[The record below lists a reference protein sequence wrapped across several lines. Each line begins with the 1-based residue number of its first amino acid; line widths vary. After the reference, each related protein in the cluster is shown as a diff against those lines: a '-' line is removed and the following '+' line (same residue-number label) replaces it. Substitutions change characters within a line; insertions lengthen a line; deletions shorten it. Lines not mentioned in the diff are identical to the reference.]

1 MRWRVCKC
9 GDLCSVS
16 AYHCSSLPLLS
27 CARHVCCVDRY
38 VGTCA
43 DAKCASLSK
52 STRIPHTGN
61 VTRPGVV
68 FTAASAG
75 PVVSYFNSQASGAAA
90 NQMYLLPCTTAGCTA
105 SAAVTTVDLGVFP
118 SDAALGLLIRGLPVF
133 VTLNANAET
142 VVVVHCGDPLC
153 STATVVTDAAL
164 GAPAMG
170 TCVPGMCASA
180 FLGANGLPSCVFGGY
195 DGLNLLR
202 CSNEFCV
209 PYVGAGGMGST

>member
-1 MRWRVCKC
+1 MRVRF
-9 GDLCSVS
+9 GI
-16 AYHCSSLPLLS
+16 
-27 CARHVCCVDRY
+27 RH

-52 STRIPHTGN
+52 STRVPHTGN

-68 FTAASAG
+68 FTGASAG
-75 PVVSYFNSQASGAAA
+75 PVISYFNSQASGAAA
-90 NQMYLLPCTTAGCTA
+90 NQMYLLPCTAAACAVT
-105 SAAVTTVDLGVFP
+105 AAVTTVDLGVVP
-118 SDAALGLLIRGLPVF
+118 SDAAVGLLVRGLPVF

-142 VVVVHCGDPLC
+142 VVVAHCADALC
-153 STATVVTDAAL
+153 GAVSVVTDAAL

-180 FLGANGLPSCVFGGY
+180 FLGTNGLPSCVFGGY

-209 PYVGAGGMGST
+209 PYVGAGGMTST